1 MKDPCKRF
9 SYIGS
14 DGKPVYKDKVK
25 YNTKA
30 EAKQRADEM
39 NGEYRVIHQ
48 LSVYLCP
55 KCHKWHIGRSSVE
68 SVRREGYFSQI

>member
-9 SYIGS
+9 AYLDK
-14 DGKPVYKDKVK
+14 DGNPVYKDKVK

-39 NGEYRVIHQ
+39 NRDNRVIHQ

-55 KCHKWHIGRSSVE
+55 KCHKWHIGRSGVE
-68 SVRREGYFSQI
+68 SVRREGYFNQI

>member
-30 EAKQRADEM
+30 EAKQRADDM
-39 NGEYRVIHQ
+39 NKQNRVIHQ

-68 SVRREGYFSQI
+68 SVYREGYFRQF

>member
-9 SYIGS
+9 SYIDS

-25 YNTKA
+25 YNTKK
-30 EAKQRADEM
+30 EARDRADVM
-39 NGEYRVIHQ
+39 NRDNRVIHQ

-68 SVRREGYFSQI
+68 SVYREGYFRQV

>member
-9 SYIGS
+9 AYLGK
-14 DGKPVYKDKVK
+14 DGNPVYKDKVK

-30 EAKQRADEM
+30 EAKAEADKM
-39 NGEYRVIHQ
+39 NNKKYVIHQ

-55 KCHKWHIGRSSVE
+55 KCHKWHIGRSGVE
-68 SVRREGYFSQI
+68 TPYYSRIQK